1 VSERPSFAA
10 TVEIAV
16 RNVEERLKGDPESID
31 LRLERAALL
40 EILGHNEVV
49 RMIYAGILAREPGHA
64 RTLNALGR
72 LLYKT
77 GQRTTA
83 QAAFAE
89 AASKHP
95 DDLASHLNLAYT
107 FVFNSKFDDARRHY
121 ERALEL
127 DPEHPMAHQGLA
139 YVLDE
144 LGDSERAA
152 KHRAS
157 GFREAVNEGSYRGEG
172 EPVRVLL
179 LCSVFGGTVST
190 AQFLDERIFLTTA
203 LVVELFDGAQPL
215 PAHHVVFN
223 AIGDA
228 DRCAEALVRA
238 KEILAQTDAPLVNQ
252 PDAVLATGRLQNAAR
267 LGTLEGVVAPQMHS
281 LSRTGANPRI
291 PFDYPILLRALGFH
305 TGRFFVRVERAED
318 LPAALEGMPS
328 ETVVA
333 IQYLDGR
340 GSDGKYRKFRAIM
353 VDGQLFPLH
362 LAISKDWKVHYGSA
376 QMTEPAHRAEE
387 ERFLSDMS
395 GFLGEP
401 TMSALRRIVEAMSL
415 EFGGIDFGVDPSGNV
430 LLYESNATM
439 TVVVPEQHDTATY
452 RRLPAERIVLAVMK
466 MLARLS
472 ARVDRLRGP

>member
-1 VSERPSFAA
+1 MSERPSFSSA
-10 TVEIAV
+10 VENAV
-16 RNVEERLKGDPESID
+16 RNVEQRLKADPDSID

-40 EILGHNEVV
+40 EILGHTEVV
-49 RMIYAGILAREPGHA
+49 RMIYAGILARNPGDA

-77 GQRTTA
+77 GQRTAA
-83 QAAFAE
+83 QVAFAE

-95 DDLASHLNLAYT
+95 DDLPSHLNLAYT

-152 KHRAS
+152 KHRVS

-179 LCSVFGGTVST
+179 LCSALGGTVST

-203 LVVELFDGAQPL
+203 LVVELFDDARPL

-238 KEILAQTDAPLVNQ
+238 KEILARTDAPLVNN

-267 LGTLEGVVAPQMHS
+267 LGTLDGVVAPLMHS
-281 LSRTGANPRI
+281 FTRTDTNVCI
-291 PFDYPILLRALGFH
+291 PFDYPFLLRALGFH

-318 LPAALEGMPS
+318 LRGALESMPG

-340 GSDGKYRKFRAIM
+340 GADGKYRKFRAIM
-353 VDGQLFPLH
+353 VDGELFPLH
-362 LAISKDWKVHYGSA
+362 LAISRDWKVHYGSA
-376 QMTEPAHRAEE
+376 QMTEAAHRAEE
-387 ERFLSDMS
+387 ERFLTDMP
-395 GFLGEP
+395 GFLGAA
-401 TMSALRRIVEAMSL
+401 TMRALQNIVEAVGL

-452 RRLPAERIVLAVMK
+452 RRLPAERIVLAVIK

-472 ARVDRLRGP
+472 ARVNRLRGS